1 MEAARSVID
10 ALQAFMAK
18 DSEDQHRGASTGFVF
33 NEPGPRV
40 GEDLRGPPHINAP
53 TCWCMPYRIWK
64 DGKREMWV
72 HRAVH

>member
-1 MEAARSVID
+1 MKAARPVAD
-10 ALQAFMAK
+10 ALQVFMAK
-18 DSEDQHRGASTGFVF
+18 DSEVIHKGASTSFVF

-40 GEDLRGPPHINAP
+40 GADLRGPLHVNTP

-64 DGKREMWV
+64 DGEREVWV